1 MKAILSMSLLAAL
14 ATAQGV
20 GYAQATNPSA
30 KKPLAQTSCKDYLEM
45 DETIKP
51 KFIFYTVGYSK
62 HGKPVA
68 ESFDVV
74 DVDKMKPV
82 IDEYCR
88 VNLTASA
95 YEKVMKESMASD
107 KTKK

>member
-1 MKAILSMSLLAAL
+1 MKATLSMSILAAL
-14 ATAQGV
+14 TIGQGV
-20 GYAQATNPSA
+20 AHAQAMNSSA
-30 KKPLAQTSCKDYLEM
+30 TKPLAQTSCKDYLEM

-68 ESFDVV
+68 ENFDVV
-74 DVDKMKPV
+74 GVDKMKPM

-88 VNLTASA
+88 INLKASA
-95 YEKVMKESMASD
+95 YEKVMKESMASE
-107 KTKK
+107 KTNR

>member
-1 MKAILSMSLLAAL
+1 MKAILSMSILAAL
-14 ATAQGV
+14 ATVQGV
-20 GYAQATNPSA
+20 GHAQALNDSA
-30 KKPLAQTSCKDYLEM
+30 KKPLTQTSCKVYLEM

-62 HGKPVA
+62 HGKPVT
-68 ESFDVV
+68 ETFDVIG
-74 DVDKMKPV
+74 VDKIKPV

-95 YEKVMKESMASD
+95 YEKVMKESKAS
-107 KTKK
+107 